1 MPLRDKSLK
10 PYGSATVHYDSAM
23 PSLRFITT
31 LLQLHHALLRL
42 LLRLR
47 ACKPRNPADTR
58 NDIQSKTGPSPECGA
73 GWGGGLDAPGGTA
86 ASAPSPKHGAG
97 GCAPAGGTA
106 SPPAPKTLEGGLG
119 GTTASATKSPLPPPT
134 GGTPWRPLESQWVG
148 YSLFRD
154 SLEPSPA
161 GRKEPCMSLRLVARG
176 ARVGVQCGSAFRS
189 ARDERRRAC

>member
-97 GCAPAGGTA
+97 GCAP
-106 SPPAPKTLEGGLG
+106 
-119 GTTASATKSPLPPPT
+119 
-134 GGTPWRPLESQWVG
+134 RRG
-148 YSLFRD
+148 YSESPCTKNVGGRARWD
-154 SLEPSPA
+154 NGVRHQEPPSSPNWRNPLA
-161 GRKEPCMSLRLVARG
+161 PARIAVGRLQLVQRFPRALPGREEGAMHVLAIGCAR
-176 ARVGVQCGSAFRS
+176 C
-189 ARDERRRAC
+189 